1 LLVVFGGSYFANPL
15 LGVCVLILGEG
26 ILPLSRLFCSPLL
39 HEMIFSSPAQF
50 DKKNISTHITDT
62 LAD

>member
-26 ILPLSRLFCSPLL
+26 ILPLSLVL
-39 HEMIFSSPAQF
+39 FSSSA
-50 DKKNISTHITDT
+50 
-62 LAD
+62 